1 MMVPQ
6 MLSNGFIDCL
16 LLPGPETAA
25 RAAGLS
31 DGSYRQAGRMA
42 STSLV
47 QREAGLN
54 GGVDSNEKGSL
65 KGRGSGSSEDG
76 SWSRQ
81 TERVVTLGQ
90 ARAFAEGN
98 ESVDLGGAGRR
109 CAWEFIGRALG
120 RWRSGFQV
128 LNHGIEGVPHSS
140 HGVDEPLPSP
150 GPALVLGDPD
160 IIREVE

>member
-1 MMVPQ
+1 MCEAT
-6 MLSNGFIDCL
+6 L
-16 LLPGPETAA
+16 
-25 RAAGLS
+25 R
-31 DGSYRQAGRMA
+31 
-42 STSLV
+42 LV
-47 QREAGLN
+47 ERDMRPSGGADSKREM
-54 GGVDSNEKGSL
+54 SL

-90 ARAFAEGN
+90 VRAFVEGN
-98 ESVDLGGAGRR
+98 ESVDFGGAGRR

-120 RWRSGFQV
+120 RWRSGFRV

-140 HGVDEPLPSP
+140 HSVDEPLPSP